1 MSAEQPLPYVRA
13 HGTPFEVGV
22 QHGAARGAALR
33 AFLADSLCRLNR
45 VMTAPVSMAEL
56 APMISDYS
64 GEIEAATPD
73 LAQEIRGLAHG
84 AGISPHE
91 ALLLQL
97 RREVMGYQ
105 KIPTLGGCTAYA
117 RAGQPA
123 GGMPVLAQTIDLNGN
138 LDDQITVL
146 EAGYKGSGRRT
157 LLLSFAGLLGFAG
170 LNSDGLAAGI
180 NLVLGGDWHPGLP
193 PYLAVRHL
201 LNTAASVAEA
211 VAILRSLP
219 LASSRSILLCDAG
232 QSCYVE
238 VLGSDVRAVTAP
250 ETVHTNHYLHPDL
263 APRDEVNVF
272 SRNFSAE
279 RLAACQRRLASIPPG
294 SGVEDYFGL
303 LCEPPICV
311 PDTGD
316 IRRDRTVAT
325 VVMLPA
331 AGQLHVRPGDPS
343 RTSTQSFSLD
353 EPAPGRTTVG
363 DGEPPASR
371 PAATEPMERADA

>member
-1 MSAEQPLPYVRA
+1 MSIGQRLPYVRA
-13 HGTPFEVGV
+13 SGTPFEVGV
-22 QHGAARGAALR
+22 RHGAARGAALR
-33 AFLADSLCRLNR
+33 AFLADSLARLNQ
-45 VMTAPVSMAEL
+45 VMATPVSMAGL
-56 APMISDYS
+56 AAMIKDY
-64 GEIEAATPD
+64 GEAIEAVAPD

-84 AGISPHE
+84 ADISPDE

-105 KIPTLGGCTAYA
+105 KIPSLGGCTTYA
-117 RAGQPA
+117 RAGQAA
-123 GGMPVLAQTIDLNGN
+123 GGAPVLAQTIDLNSN
-138 LDDQITVL
+138 IDDQITIL
-146 EAGYKGSGRRT
+146 DAGYEGSGRRA
-157 LLLSFAGLLGFAG
+157 LLLSFAGLLGFVG

-201 LNTAASVAEA
+201 LNTAASVPEA
-211 VAILRSLP
+211 VAVLRDLP
-219 LASSRSILLCDAG
+219 LASSRTIVLCDAG
-232 QSCYVE
+232 QSCFVE
-238 VLGSDVRAVTAP
+238 ILGGDVRAVTAF

-272 SRNFSAE
+272 SRNSSLQ
-279 RLAACQRRLASIPPG
+279 RLAACQRRLASTPTG
-294 SGVEDYFGL
+294 SGAEDYFGL

-325 VVMLPA
+325 VVILPA

-353 EPAPGRTTVG
+353 EPAAKTV
-363 DGEPPASR
+363 
-371 PAATEPMERADA
+371 TEPMERADA